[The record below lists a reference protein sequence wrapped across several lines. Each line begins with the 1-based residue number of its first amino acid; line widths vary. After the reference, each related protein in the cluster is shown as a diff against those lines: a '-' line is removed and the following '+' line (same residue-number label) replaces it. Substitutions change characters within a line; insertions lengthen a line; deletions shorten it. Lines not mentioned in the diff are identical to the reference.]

1 MMNEEEIKTLR
12 HSFTNPYRE
21 DLPKPKKNQF
31 GHTVLNS
38 NGEDIDL
45 QNFDLSFDE
54 SGQVKASSNDYWLD
68 KIENSN
74 LPSIEPDSEVEQ
86 MASQRE
92 VIPTNLTVSSV
103 KPNNINIADLLSE
116 LDEMDGTSKKKF
128 EVTTT
133 SLEQEVK
140 SQKTGTTV
148 IETMKH
154 CLNKDCLYCLPKDA
168 KFCLKCGTAQMP
180 KFCTECG
187 YSFPGMEKFCP
198 DCGNKR

>member
-128 EVTTT
+128 EVT
-133 SLEQEVK
+133 LDQEE
-140 SQKTGTTV
+140 SDSKT
-148 IETMKH
+148 ECFKN
-154 CLNKDCLYCLPKDA
+154 CLNKDCMYNLPKDA
-168 KFCLKCGTAQMP
+168 KFCLKCGTPQMP
-180 KFCTECG
+180 KYCTECG

>member
-45 QNFDLSFDE
+45 ENFDLSFDE

-68 KIENSN
+68 KIESSN
-74 LPSIEPDSEVEQ
+74 LPSIKPNSDSEQ
-86 MASQRE
+86 LASQRE
-92 VIPTNLTVSSV
+92 VIPPNLTVSPM

-128 EVTTT
+128 ETTT
-133 SLEQEVK
+133 ARLDQEDK
-140 SQKTGTTV
+140 SKKTGM
-148 IETMKH
+148 IYNDHSKY
-154 CLNKDCLYCLPKDA
+154 CLNKDCLYCLPKEA
-168 KFCLKCGTAQMP
+168 KFCLKCGTAQMS

-187 YSFPGMEKFCP
+187 YSFPAMEKFCP
-198 DCGNKR
+198 DCGIKR

>member
-86 MASQRE
+86 MTSQRE

-128 EVTTT
+128 EVTLDKEE
-133 SLEQEVK
+133 SD
-140 SQKTGTTV
+140 SKT
-148 IETMKH
+148 ECFKN
-154 CLNKDCLYCLPKDA
+154 CLNKDCMYNLPKDA
-168 KFCLKCGTAQMP
+168 KFCLKCGTPQMP
-180 KFCTECG
+180 KYCTECG

>member
-12 HSFTNPYRE
+12 HSFTNPFRE

-74 LPSIEPDSEVEQ
+74 LPSIEPDSEVDQ
-86 MASQRE
+86 MASQRD
-92 VIPTNLTVSSV
+92 VIPTNLTVSSI

-128 EVTTT
+128 EVTSDKKQPGTNAGLN
-133 SLEQEVK
+133 SAHIK
-140 SQKTGTTV
+140 S
-148 IETMKH
+148 
-154 CLNKDCLYCLPKDA
+154 CLNKDCLYGLPKEA

-187 YSFPGMEKFCP
+187 FSFPGMEKFCP

>member
-12 HSFTNPYRE
+12 HSFTNPFRE

-74 LPSIEPDSEVEQ
+74 LPSIEPDSEVDQ
-86 MASQRE
+86 MASQRD
-92 VIPTNLTVSSV
+92 VIPTNLTVSSI

-116 LDEMDGTSKKKF
+116 LDEMDGTSKMKF
-128 EVTTT
+128 EVTSDKKQPDTNAGLN
-133 SLEQEVK
+133 SAHIK
-140 SQKTGTTV
+140 S
-148 IETMKH
+148 
-154 CLNKDCLYCLPKDA
+154 CLNKDCLYGLPKEA

>member
-12 HSFTNPYRE
+12 HSFTNPFRE

-74 LPSIEPDSEVEQ
+74 LPSIEPNSEVEQ

-128 EVTTT
+128 EVTPDKEESDT
-133 SLEQEVK
+133 
-140 SQKTGTTV
+140 KT
-148 IETMKH
+148 ECFKN
-154 CLNKDCLYCLPKDA
+154 CLNKDCMYNLPKDA
-168 KFCLKCGTAQMP
+168 KFCLKCGTPQMP
-180 KFCTECG
+180 KYCTECG

-198 DCGNKR
+198 DCGKKR

>member
-12 HSFTNPYRE
+12 HSFTNPFRE

-74 LPSIEPDSEVEQ
+74 LPSIEPDSEVDQ
-86 MASQRE
+86 MASQRD
-92 VIPTNLTVSSV
+92 VIPTNLTVSSI

-128 EVTTT
+128 EVTSDKKQPDTNADLN
-133 SLEQEVK
+133 SAHIK
-140 SQKTGTTV
+140 S
-148 IETMKH
+148 
-154 CLNKDCLYCLPKDA
+154 CLNKDCLYGLPKEA

>member
-128 EVTTT
+128 EVTLDKEE
-133 SLEQEVK
+133 SD
-140 SQKTGTTV
+140 SKT
-148 IETMKH
+148 ECFKN
-154 CLNKDCLYCLPKDA
+154 CLNKDCMYNLPKDA
-168 KFCLKCGTAQMP
+168 KFCLKCGTPQMP

>member
-128 EVTTT
+128 EVTTV

>member
-128 EVTTT
+128 EVTLDKEE
-133 SLEQEVK
+133 SD
-140 SQKTGTTV
+140 SKT
-148 IETMKH
+148 ECFKN
-154 CLNKDCLYCLPKDA
+154 CLNKDCMYNLPKDA
-168 KFCLKCGTAQMP
+168 KFCLKCGTPQMP
-180 KFCTECG
+180 KYCTECG

>member
-1 MMNEEEIKTLR
+1 MMSEEEIKTLR

-128 EVTTT
+128 EVTLDKEE
-133 SLEQEVK
+133 SD
-140 SQKTGTTV
+140 SKT
-148 IETMKH
+148 ECFKN
-154 CLNKDCLYCLPKDA
+154 CLNKDCMYNLPKDA
-168 KFCLKCGTAQMP
+168 KFCLKCGTPQMP
-180 KFCTECG
+180 KYCTECG

>member
-74 LPSIEPDSEVEQ
+74 LPSIEPDSEVDQ

-128 EVTTT
+128 EVTLDKEE
-133 SLEQEVK
+133 SESK
-140 SQKTGTTV
+140 
-148 IETMKH
+148 IECFKN
-154 CLNKDCLYCLPKDA
+154 CLNKDCMYNLPKDA
-168 KFCLKCGTAQMP
+168 KFCLKCGTPQMP
-180 KFCTECG
+180 KYCTECG

>member
-12 HSFTNPYRE
+12 HSFTNPFRE

-92 VIPTNLTVSSV
+92 VIPTNLTVSTV
-103 KPNNINIADLLSE
+103 KSNNINIADLLSE

-128 EVTTT
+128 EVTSDKKQPGTNAGLN
-133 SLEQEVK
+133 SAHIK
-140 SQKTGTTV
+140 S
-148 IETMKH
+148 
-154 CLNKDCLYCLPKDA
+154 CLNKDCLYGLPKEA

-187 YSFPGMEKFCP
+187 FSFPGMEKFCP

>member
-12 HSFTNPYRE
+12 HSFTNPFRE

-92 VIPTNLTVSSV
+92 VIPTNLTVSTV

-128 EVTTT
+128 EVTSDKKQPDTNAGLN
-133 SLEQEVK
+133 SASK
-140 SQKTGTTV
+140 S
-148 IETMKH
+148 
-154 CLNKDCLYCLPKDA
+154 CLNKDCLYGLPKEA

-187 YSFPGMEKFCP
+187 FSFPGMEKFCP

>member
-74 LPSIEPDSEVEQ
+74 LPSIEPNSEVEQ

-92 VIPTNLTVSSV
+92 VIPTNLTISSV

-128 EVTTT
+128 EVTLDKEE
-133 SLEQEVK
+133 SD
-140 SQKTGTTV
+140 SKT
-148 IETMKH
+148 ECFKN
-154 CLNKDCLYCLPKDA
+154 CLNKDCMYNLPKDA
-168 KFCLKCGTAQMP
+168 KFCLKCGTPQMP
-180 KFCTECG
+180 KYCTECG

>member
-74 LPSIEPDSEVEQ
+74 LPSIEPNSEVDQ

-128 EVTTT
+128 E
-133 SLEQEVK
+133 ENYIK
-140 SQKTGTTV
+140 
-148 IETMKH
+148 IR
-154 CLNKDCLYCLPKDA
+154 
-168 KFCLKCGTAQMP
+168 
-180 KFCTECG
+180 
-187 YSFPGMEKFCP
+187 
-198 DCGNKR
+198 NKRFIFKKTFKKWKV

>member
-74 LPSIEPDSEVEQ
+74 LPSNEPNSEIEQ
-86 MASQRE
+86 MVQQRE
-92 VIPTNLTVSSV
+92 VIPTNLTVSAI

-116 LDEMDGTSKKKF
+116 LDEMDGTSKRKF
-128 EVTTT
+128 EVTSDNKESDT
-133 SLEQEVK
+133 K
-140 SQKTGTTV
+140 
-148 IETMKH
+148 IEFKN
-154 CLNKDCLYCLPKDA
+154 CLNKDCMYNLPKEA
-168 KFCLKCGTAQMP
+168 KFCLQCGTAQLP

>member
-103 KPNNINIADLLSE
+103 KQNNINIADLLSE

-128 EVTTT
+128 EVT
-133 SLEQEVK
+133 LEKEE
-140 SQKTGTTV
+140 SDSKT
-148 IETMKH
+148 ECFKN
-154 CLNKDCLYCLPKDA
+154 CLNKDCMYNLPKDA
-168 KFCLKCGTAQMP
+168 KFCLKCGTPQMP
-180 KFCTECG
+180 KYCTECG

>member
-12 HSFTNPYRE
+12 HSFTNPFRE

-74 LPSIEPDSEVEQ
+74 LPSIEPDSEVDQ
-86 MASQRE
+86 MASQRD
-92 VIPTNLTVSSV
+92 VIPTNLTVSSI

-128 EVTTT
+128 EVTSDKKQSDTNAGLN
-133 SLEQEVK
+133 SAHIK
-140 SQKTGTTV
+140 S
-148 IETMKH
+148 
-154 CLNKDCLYCLPKDA
+154 CLNKDCLYGLPKEA

>member
-1 MMNEEEIKTLR
+1 MMSEEEIKTLR

-128 EVTTT
+128 EVT
-133 SLEQEVK
+133 LDQEE
-140 SQKTGTTV
+140 SDSKT
-148 IETMKH
+148 ECFKN
-154 CLNKDCLYCLPKDA
+154 CLNKDCMYNLPKDA
-168 KFCLKCGTAQMP
+168 KFCLKCGTPQMP
-180 KFCTECG
+180 KYCTECG

>member
-74 LPSIEPDSEVEQ
+74 LPSIEPDSEVDQ

-128 EVTTT
+128 EVTLDKEESDT
-133 SLEQEVK
+133 
-140 SQKTGTTV
+140 KT
-148 IETMKH
+148 ECFKN
-154 CLNKDCLYCLPKDA
+154 CLNKDCMYNLPKDA
-168 KFCLKCGTAQMP
+168 KFCLKCGTPQMS